1 MKSQFISELSI
12 RPTRHRLLCALGIA
26 TVSVAALL
34 GVLVLHVDLDTC
46 LFKPCFEQRERL
58 SVYVENHDVDE
69 GSDLRT
75 GSVTGQPSPQ
85 DEPIE
90 SQPEPANV
98 LPAQRQEVPV
108 TSAKLVT
115 VGKPVKDWNLLAART
130 ARDKIGERLKR
141 EDARAAMWRQTR
153 SVMFKPD
160 KRFEVTEEEPL
171 LANIRFRRPAG
182 VLGLGITIGE
192 CFIGLPI
199 AGVPLDKRSTSGL
212 TLVVCAS
219 ESG

>member
-1 MKSQFISELSI
+1 MKSQFINGLSI

-34 GVLVLHVDLDTC
+34 GILVLHVDLDTC
-46 LFKPCFEQRERL
+46 LFKPCFEHRERL

-75 GSVTGQPSPQ
+75 GSMTGQPSPQ
-85 DEPIE
+85 DELIE
-90 SQPEPANV
+90 SQQEPADT
-98 LPAQRQEVPV
+98 LPAQLPEVAI
-108 TSAKLVT
+108 TSTRPMT
-115 VGKPVKDWNLLAART
+115 VAKPVKDWNLLAART
-130 ARDKIGERLKR
+130 ARDKIGERFKR
-141 EDARAAMWRQTR
+141 EDARATMWRQTR

-160 KRFEVTEEEPL
+160 KSFEVTEEEPL
-171 LANIRFRRPAG
+171 LANIRFRRPVG
-182 VLGLGITIGE
+182 VLGLGITIGG